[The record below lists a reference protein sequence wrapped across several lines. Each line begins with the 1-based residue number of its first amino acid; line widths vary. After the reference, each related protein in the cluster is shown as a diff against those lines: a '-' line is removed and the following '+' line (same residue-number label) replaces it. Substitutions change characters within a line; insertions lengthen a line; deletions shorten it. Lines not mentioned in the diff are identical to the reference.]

1 MDLSVLK
8 GKDPAGYAA
17 EEAFRK
23 RESIQAIQNQ
33 LLKISCIEEAGQ
45 EGGSPQKYHI
55 SGSIAA
61 ADSGQ
66 FHIYRKKRRA
76 ELDRLSKFEQEAAEL
91 DADEK
96 HSRHLEELKSKFEE
110 KTEKN
115 RAKRMKKKAK
125 AAQMTKKTPSA
136 STEKS

>member
-1 MDLSVLK
+1 MVV
-8 GKDPAGYAA
+8 
-17 EEAFRK
+17 
-23 RESIQAIQNQ
+23 
-33 LLKISCIEEAGQ
+33 EEAGQ
-45 EGGSPQKYHI
+45 EGSPQKYHI

-76 ELDRLSKFEQEAAEL
+76 ELDRLSKFEAEAAEL

-96 HSRHLEELKSKFEE
+96 HSRHVEELKRKFEE

-115 RAKRMKKKAK
+115 RAKRLKKKEK
-125 AAQMTKKTPSA
+125 MTKKTSN
-136 STEKS
+136 SEKS

>member
-1 MDLSVLK
+1 LFNV
-8 GKDPAGYAA
+8 
-17 EEAFRK
+17 
-23 RESIQAIQNQ
+23 
-33 LLKISCIEEAGQ
+33 EEAG
-45 EGGSPQKYHI
+45 EEGSPQKHHI

-96 HSRHLEELKSKFEE
+96 HSRYLEELKNKFEE

-125 AAQMTKKTPSA
+125 AAQMVKKTPPSK
-136 STEKS
+136 STDKS